1 MTDKFFFTVTALEII
16 IAVTCLSVMVMFDD
30 YAQAMSIVLAIT
42 SIVWFESIITMAL
55 LGKRK

>member
-16 IAVTCLSVMVMFDD
+16 IMVTCLSVMVMFDD